1 MICLIF
7 QLSDK
12 ISIFADIRMERIII
26 ILCTILAIAGCGCGR
41 QKLTREEVIDYG
53 EIGFSDIVSYIVVGY
68 QSKWKD
74 MDPAE
79 EMKLSSVYAYCS
91 PYCGFAQKDI
101 NGDGIPEL
109 LIGDRFEDGTTIIY
123 DIYTIHPRTASLIH
137 LASGGERDRFTIN
150 ESGTIIE
157 EGSNSASDSFT
168 KAYRIK
174 NGRLVESK
182 TMTLENCPMNIEME
196 TFESLAHKN
205 KQLVCGGY
213 TEEREP
219 NDDEYQLFRKVT
231 DAMEGMTFT
240 PLTVQTQVV
249 AGINYKF
256 YCRFCDGSEEYSP
269 GHCWLTIYKPL
280 PGQGEPKV
288 TSLEKV
294 K

>member
-1 MICLIF
+1 MKRIK
-7 QLSDK
+7 S
-12 ISIFADIRMERIII
+12 SIIVCAA
-26 ILCTILAIAGCGCGR
+26 LVLASCGGPR
-41 QKLTREEVIDYG
+41 LTREEVIDYG
-53 EIGFSDIVSYIVVGY
+53 EIGFSDIVSYIVIGY
-68 QSKWKD
+68 QENWED

-79 EMKLSSVYAYCS
+79 EMKLSSVYRYNS

-109 LIGDRFEDGTTIIY
+109 LIGDKFEDGTTVIY

-137 LASGGERDRFTIN
+137 LASGGERDRFTVN

-157 EGSNSASDSFT
+157 EGSNSAEDSFT
-168 KAYRIK
+168 KVYRIK
-174 NGRLVESK
+174 KGKLMELK
-182 TMTLENCPMNIEME
+182 TMTLENCPMDIKME
-196 TFESLAHKN
+196 TFESIARKDEQPL
-205 KQLVCGGY
+205 CGGY
-213 TEEREP
+213 TDERDPSDEEYR
-219 NDDEYQLFRKVT
+219 LFREVT
-231 DAMEGMTFT
+231 DSMEGMTFT
-240 PLTVQTQVV
+240 PLTVRTQVV